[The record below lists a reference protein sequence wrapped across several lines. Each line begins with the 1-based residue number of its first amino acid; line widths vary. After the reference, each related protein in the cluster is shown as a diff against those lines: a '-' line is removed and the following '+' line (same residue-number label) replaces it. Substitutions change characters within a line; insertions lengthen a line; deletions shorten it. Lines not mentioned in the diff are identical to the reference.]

1 MGFGTQLRVT
11 ISLLVACSLIAGCA
25 GAGLDSPE
33 ARTTRMLNDSFLP
46 YQEMTTALL
55 RTGSGFTEIA
65 TMRLVGR
72 RDRKSG
78 AVSTHAIVAINY
90 HQKLGRR
97 YESARNASA
106 ELLPMHRLQNDGAG
120 CRKEA
125 GCVHFEEF
133 LVDIPEPHLRQ
144 AAAAGKGYP
153 IKLFA
158 RAGGGTEYAI
168 PPVLVSALMTAID
181 APALANQGATA
192 SAVPPR

>member
-1 MGFGTQLRVT
+1 MG
-11 ISLLVACSLIAGCA
+11 LLVAGCLTGGCA
-25 GAGLDSPE
+25 GSGLDGPE
-33 ARTTRMLNDSFLP
+33 ARATRVLNDSFLP
-46 YQEMTTALL
+46 YQEVTTALL
-55 RTGSGFTEIA
+55 RTGSAFTEIA

-78 AVSTHAIVAINY
+78 AVTTHAIVAIHY

-106 ELLPMHRLQNDGAG
+106 DLLPLHRLQNDGAG

-125 GCVHFEEF
+125 GCTHFEEF
-133 LVDIPEPHLRQ
+133 LVDLPEPHLRLAQ
-144 AAAAGKGYP
+144 SAGMGYP

-168 PPVLVSALMTAID
+168 PPVLVAALMTALD
-181 APALANQGATA
+181 APPAPARAATA
-192 SAVPPR
+192 KAPPPR